1 MGRGSGGQR
10 NQATRSQELHK
21 QSRSRMGNG
30 MNSRVVSRST
40 PRGAGSSLVDG
51 ERGRGLITGGHRA
64 GEEARCRQPTSG
76 GEARRACPSGERR
89 GDKGAETLATGRND
103 VAHG

>member
-10 NQATRSQELHK
+10 NQAMRSQELHK

-30 MNSRVVSRST
+30 MNSRVVVEST

-51 ERGRGLITGGHRA
+51 EPWAGAHHRRPPSRGGGSLPVAGERGRGSSRVS
-64 GEEARCRQPTSG
+64 Q
-76 GEARRACPSGERR
+76 RRTEG
-89 GDKGAETLATGRND
+89 
-103 VAHG
+103 

>member
-1 MGRGSGGQR
+1 MGRGSGGQQ

-30 MNSRVVSRST
+30 MNSRVVARST
-40 PRGAGSSLVDG
+40 LRGAGSSLVDG
-51 ERGRGLITGGHRA
+51 ERGWGLVTRGHRE
-64 GEEARCRQPTSG
+64 GEEAHCRQPVSG

-89 GDKGAETLATGRND
+89 GDKGTKTLAVGGNSI
-103 VAHG
+103 AHG